1 MEPPSSAVEG
11 KLSLYKFAKLCN
23 KTAFSDINIQNKGK
37 EMRKMQ
43 SMDDIYQKYALTV
56 YKYLLSLCRSD
67 DIAEE
72 LTQETF
78 YQAVKSI
85 QRFDGSCSI
94 STWLCA
100 IAKNQFMSYQRKHPK
115 TAELETYDAT
125 VRSAEDEAIAYE
137 NRVEL
142 LRRLHLCPEP
152 YREILYLRIFGSL
165 SFKEIGDI
173 LGKTENW
180 ARVTFYRG
188 KEKLRK
194 ELEKL

>member
-1 MEPPSSAVEG
+1 
-11 KLSLYKFAKLCN
+11 
-23 KTAFSDINIQNKGK
+23 
-37 EMRKMQ
+37 MQ
-43 SMDDIYQKYALTV
+43 SMEEIYQSYALTV
-56 YKYLLSLCRSD
+56 YKYLLSLCKSE

-78 YQAVKSI
+78 YQAIKSI
-85 QRFDGSCSI
+85 NRYDGSCHI

-100 IAKNQFMSYQRKHPK
+100 IAKNQLLSYRRKHPI
-115 TAELETYDAT
+115 TE
-125 VRSAEDEAIAYE
+125 SAEDIGTVTDSAEEEAVAYE
-137 NRVEL
+137 NRIEL
-142 LRRLHLCPEP
+142 LRLLHLCEEP
-152 YREILYLRIFGSL
+152 YREIMYLRIFGSL

-194 ELEKL
+194 ELDENEE